1 MAKQRKVNNLLALAV
16 LALAAERPMHPYE
29 MATLLR
35 ERGKDQSI
43 KINWGSLYTVVGNLE
58 KHGLLTATE
67 TVREGRRPERT
78 IYTATEAGRD
88 ELRDWLR
95 ELLGTPEREY
105 PRFAAALSL
114 VAGLPPDEVADL
126 LSQRVRA
133 LAARIAELTEVLAAH
148 VLRIPRL
155 FLVEAEYELAM
166 LRAETDWTR
175 SLRQEITDGT
185 LPGVAGWRKFHET
198 GELPAEVLALM
209 EQERG
214 REPD

>member
-1 MAKQRKVNNLLALAV
+1 VAKQRKVNNLLALAV

>member
-1 MAKQRKVNNLLALAV
+1 MARRRKVNNLLALAV
-16 LALAAERPMHPYE
+16 LGLATERPMHPYE

-35 ERGKDQSI
+35 ERGKDQTI

-58 KHGLLTATE
+58 KHGLLVATE

-78 IYTATEAGRD
+78 VYAATEAGRD

-95 ELLGTPEREY
+95 ELLGAPEKEY

-114 VAGLPPDEVADL
+114 VAALPPDEVAEL
-126 LSQRVRA
+126 LSQRLRGLEA
-133 LAARIAELTEVLAAH
+133 WIAEAAATLATHAQQ
-148 VLRIPRL
+148 IPRL

-166 LRAETDWTR
+166 LRAEADWTR
-175 SLRQEITDGT
+175 SLRQEIAGGT
-185 LPGVAGWRKFHET
+185 LPGVAAWRRFHET
-198 GELPAEVLALM
+198 GELPAEVLALI